1 MQNYQA
7 VLEETYVQFIDLD
20 RGEIASYIPELAKA
34 NPKAFGIAIMTVD
47 GQVFSVGDAAQ
58 TFTIQSMS
66 KPFTYGMALEDCG
79 RIEIL
84 KKVAVEPVGISFN
97 SISLDSKGRPPNPM
111 LNAGAITLAD
121 MIKGASLPEKINRLL
136 AMMRRY
142 LGHDVHLDASVFT
155 SERLTGF
162 RNIAIANLLRAG
174 NIIEGEIEE
183 ALDFYFQ
190 QCSLLV
196 SANDLAG
203 MAAALANN
211 GVHPKTGER
220 ALTEENVSDVLS
232 VMYTCGMYDSSG
244 EWAYNVGIPA
254 KSGVSGGIFG
264 VVPKRMG
271 IAVFSPP
278 LNEQGHSV
286 RGLKVFEALSR
297 KLCLHIFD
305 ECGGR

>member
-1 MQNYQA
+1 MANYQA
-7 VLEETYVQFIDLD
+7 ILEETYNAFRDIQA
-20 RGEIASYIPELAKA
+20 GEVASYIPELAKA
-34 NPKAFGIAIMTVD
+34 NAKHFAIALMTVD
-47 GQVFSVGDAAQ
+47 GQLFSVGDAQQA
-58 TFTIQSMS
+58 FTIQSMS
-66 KPFTYGMALEDCG
+66 KPFTYGMALEDWG
-79 RIEIL
+79 RVEIF

-97 SISLDSKGRPPNPM
+97 SINLDSKGRPPNPM
-111 LNAGAITLAD
+111 LNAGAIALAD

-142 LGHDVHLDASVFT
+142 MGHDVHLDASVFT
-155 SERLTGF
+155 SERQTGF
-162 RNIAIANLLRAG
+162 RNIAIANLLRSG
-174 NIIEGEIEE
+174 KIIEGEIEE

-196 SANDLAG
+196 TCNDLAG

-211 GVHPKTGER
+211 GLHPKTGER
-220 ALTEENVSDVLS
+220 VLKEENVSDVLS

-278 LNEQGHSV
+278 LNEQGHSE
-286 RGLKVFEALSR
+286 RGLKVFEALSE

-305 ECGGR
+305 DCTER

>member
-1 MQNYQA
+1 MPDYQA
-7 VLEETYVQFIDLD
+7 VLAEVYAAYQDLD
-20 RGEIASYIPELAKA
+20 EGEVASYIPELAKA
-34 NPKAFGIAIMTVD
+34 NPKAFAISIMTID
-47 GQVFSVGDAAQ
+47 GQLFSVGDGDAQ
-58 TFTIQSMS
+58 FTIQSMS
-66 KPFTYGMALEDCG
+66 KPFTYGMALEDWG
-79 RIEIL
+79 RDEIF
-84 KKVAVEPVGISFN
+84 KKVAVEPVGRSFN

-111 LNAGAITLAD
+111 LNAGAIALAD
-121 MIKGASLPEKINRLL
+121 MIKGESLPHKINRLL

-174 NIIEGEIEE
+174 SIIEDDIEA

-196 SANDLAG
+196 STKDLAG
-203 MAAALANN
+203 MAASLAKN
-211 GVHPKTGER
+211 GVHPLTGER
-220 ALTEENVSDVLS
+220 VLKEENVSDVLS

-271 IAVFSPP
+271 IACYSPR

-286 RGLKVFEALSR
+286 RGLKVFEALSE

-305 ECGGR
+305 ECGDV